1 VPGRLSAPRW
11 ALALILMLGVAAPA
25 GAQGIESPASTS
37 ESEVPVQPPEGEP
50 AVSTVSGFVEA
61 GMNYYGLTDGQ
72 ENWFGQYLRGVV
84 DFAHKN
90 IVNFEVV
97 HQAEFGD
104 DGTFFSLGLTHV
116 LNPDW
121 YGSLSVGSS
130 AGGFFWPRVRV
141 DAFVSRKWLEQR
153 NLVTTLGF
161 GYYDAKDVH
170 YDYSAFIGAAYYFE
184 SPWIVEA
191 GLRYNFS
198 QPGNVTAPGPFAAVT
213 YGRNKEYFLVLRVG
227 IGREAYQVVGPDEAI
242 TDFASQVVTLT
253 WRQWLTRDWGFK
265 LQTEYYHNPF
275 YQRAGFEVGIFR
287 DF

>member
-1 VPGRLSAPRW
+1 VPAKPATLGG
-11 ALALILMLGVAAPA
+11 ALALLLALGLAAPA
-25 GAQGIESPASTS
+25 HAQGIQSPSSTS
-37 ESEVPVQPPEGEP
+37 ESDKPAPPPEAGP
-50 AVSTVSGFVEA
+50 VGDKLSGFIET
-61 GMNYYGLTDGQ
+61 GLNYHILTDGQ
-72 ENWFGQYLRGVV
+72 EDWFGQYLRGAV
-84 DFAHKN
+84 DIEHRN
-90 IVNFEVV
+90 IVTYEVV
-97 HQAEFGD
+97 HEEEFGD
-104 DGTFFSLGLTHV
+104 DGTFFSVGLTHV

-121 YGSLSVGSS
+121 YGSLSVGTS
-130 AGGFFWPRVRV
+130 AGGFFWPKVRV
-141 DAFVSRKWLEQR
+141 DAFVSKKWLEQR
-153 NLVTTLGF
+153 NLITTIGF

-170 YDYSAFIGAAYYFE
+170 YDFSAFIGAAYYFE

-213 YGRNKEYFLVLRVG
+213 YGRNKAYYIVLRVG

-253 WRQWLTRDWGFK
+253 WRHWLTQQWGFK

-275 YQRAGFEVGIFR
+275 YERVGFEGGVFW